1 MTDEWKWYTKIYR
14 QFLRETDV
22 PILSGSVFFT
32 PVFGIFPSLPAHVHS
47 ECSVSGCSLLDFQ
60 AVREGSTKPCLSCQQ
75 GTLAGYGRQLLAS
88 SLDGC
93 WIGVRS
99 SSLTC
104 LK

>member
-1 MTDEWKWYTKIYR
+1 MMDEWKRYTEIYR

-22 PILSGSVFFT
+22 SNRSGSVFFT
-32 PVFGIFPSLPAHVHS
+32 PVLGIFPFLPPHVHIEHS
-47 ECSVSGCSLLDFQ
+47 ESGCSLLDFQ

>member
-1 MTDEWKWYTKIYR
+1 MNGSGIQKYTGNLCVKH
-14 QFLRETDV
+14 V
-22 PILSGSVFFT
+22 PVLPGSVFFT
-32 PVFGIFPSLPAHVHS
+32 PVFGIFPSLPPHVHS

-60 AVREGSTKPCLSCQQ
+60 AVRQGSTKPCLSCQQ
-75 GTLAGYGRQLLAS
+75 GTLAGYGGQLLAS

>member
-1 MTDEWKWYTKIYR
+1 MIDEWKWYTEIYR
-14 QFLRETDV
+14 KFLCEADV
-22 PILSGSVFFT
+22 PVLSGSVFFT
-32 PVFGIFPSLPAHVHS
+32 PVFGIFPSLPPHVHS
-47 ECSVSGCSLLDFQ
+47 EYSVCGCSLLDFQ

-75 GTLAGYGRQLLAS
+75 GTLAGYGGQLLAS

-93 WIGVRS
+93 WIRVRS

>member
-1 MTDEWKWYTKIYR
+1 MNGSGIQKYTGNFCMKQMFQASLILC
-14 QFLRETDV
+14 FL
-22 PILSGSVFFT
+22 LLYLVF
-32 PVFGIFPSLPAHVHS
+32 FPSLPPHVHS

-60 AVREGSTKPCLSCQQ
+60 AVREGSTEPCLSCQQ